1 MTDVAI
7 KEASVTNV
15 IPQKVTYDG
24 VNAIPLNTPIDL
36 IDVQLLRSQETYKPF
51 HYPWAEQMEDDQQSV
66 HWVPREVPMGED
78 LKDWASQSDRL
89 TDAER
94 ALLMNIFRL
103 FTQSDIDVADNYMD
117 QLTKIFKNGEVRRML
132 SVFGSFETI
141 HIKAYSYVLESLKL
155 PDSVYHEFL
164 EVEEMRAKHD
174 WLKKYKAND
183 LHSLLLTVAVFS
195 SFVEGLQLFA
205 SFAMLMNFP
214 RFGLM
219 RGMGQIVTWSIRD
232 ETLHVKGGQRLYH
245 ALLAE
250 CGIPSVALAPELQD
264 AARHFVKMED
274 AFIDKA
280 FEFGSIRGATKEQ
293 FKNFVRFVADIR
305 LQELDVEPIFHIEEH
320 PIPWFDEQTGHEHAN
335 FFETRATE
343 YSKAAYSGTWDS
355 AWAALDRNRERQIVE
370 EALVK
375 SPGQLMLERRIKA
388 GLVDPVLPV

>member
-1 MTDVAI
+1 METREMVR
-7 KEASVTNV
+7 
-15 IPQKVTYDG
+15 YDG
-24 VNAIPLNTPIDL
+24 QNAIPLNTPIEL
-36 IDVQLLRSQETYKPF
+36 VDVQLLRPQPTYKPF
-51 HYPWAEQMEDDQQSV
+51 HYPWAEEYEDQQQSV

-78 LKDWASQSDRL
+78 LKNWAAQSEQL

-94 ALLMNIFRL
+94 SLLMNIFRL

-117 QLTKIFKNGEVRRML
+117 QLTKVIKNGEVRRML
-132 SVFGSFETI
+132 MVFGSFETV

-174 WLKKYKAND
+174 WLKSYKSDTLHD
-183 LHSLLLTVAVFS
+183 LLIRLAVFS

-214 RFGLM
+214 RFGVM

-232 ETLHVKGGQRLYH
+232 ETIHVKGVQRIYH

-250 CGIPSVALAPELQD
+250 CGIPSSALAVELQD
-264 AARHFVKMED
+264 AARHFVMLED

-280 FEFGSIRGATKEQ
+280 FEVGSVRGETKDK
-293 FKNFVRFVADIR
+293 FKLFVRYVADMR
-305 LQELDVEPIFHIEEH
+305 LGELDVEPIFNIEEH

-343 YSKAAYSGTWDS
+343 YSKAAFTGSWDE
-355 AWAALDRNRERQIVE
+355 AWEALDRNRARQMD
-370 EALVK
+370 ADQLVDH
-375 SPGQLMLERRIKA
+375 PGELVLKRRISE
-388 GLVDPVLPV
+388 GLVDAVLFD

>member
-1 MTDVAI
+1 MNAI
-7 KEASVTNV
+7 TTIEA
-15 IPQKVTYDG
+15 PKVSYDG
-24 VNAIPLNTPIDL
+24 ENAIPLNTPIDQV
-36 IDVQLLRSQETYKPF
+36 DVQLLRFQPTYKPF
-51 HYPWAEQMEDDQQSV
+51 HYPWAERYEDDQQSV

-78 LKDWASQSDRL
+78 LKDWAIQSERL

-132 SVFGSFETI
+132 MVFGAFETI

-164 EVEEMRAKHD
+164 DIEEMREKHD
-174 WLKKYKAND
+174 WLKSYKGD
-183 LHSLLLTVAVFS
+183 TLHGLLITLAVFS

-232 ETLHVKGGQRLYH
+232 ETIHVKAGQRLYH

-250 CGIPSVALAPELQD
+250 CGIPSIALAPELQE
-264 AARHFVKMED
+264 AARYFVRMED

-280 FEFGSIRGATKEQ
+280 FEVGEIRGATKQQ
-293 FKNFVRFVADIR
+293 FKDFVRYVADIR
-305 LQELDVEPIFHIEEH
+305 LMELEVEPIFNIEEH

-343 YSKAAYSGTWDS
+343 YSKAAYTKTWPE
-355 AWAALDRNRERQIVE
+355 AWEALDRNRDRQIDAS
-370 EALVK
+370 ALVD
-375 SPGQLMLERRIKA
+375 SPGKMMLQRRIQS
-388 GLVDPVLPV
+388 GLVDPVLPLGV

>member
-1 MTDVAI
+1 MNAI
-7 KEASVTNV
+7 TK
-15 IPQKVTYDG
+15 IPYDG
-24 VNAIPLNTPIDL
+24 STPIPLNTPIEQV
-36 IDVQLLRSQETYKPF
+36 DVQLLRFQPTYKPF
-51 HYPWAEQMEDDQQSV
+51 HYPWAERFEDDQQSV

-78 LKDWASQSDRL
+78 LKDWAVQSGRL

-132 SVFGSFETI
+132 MVFGSFETI

-164 EVEEMRAKHD
+164 EIEEMREKHD
-174 WLKKYKAND
+174 WLKNYKAD
-183 LHSLLLTVAVFS
+183 TLHGLLMTLAVFS

-232 ETLHVKGGQRLYH
+232 ETIHVKAGQRLYH

-250 CGIPSVALAPELQD
+250 CGIPSTALAGELQE

-280 FEFGSIRGATKEQ
+280 FEIGEIRGATKDQ
-293 FKNFVRFVADIR
+293 FKNFVRYVADIR
-305 LQELDVEPIFHIEEH
+305 LQELDVEPIFMIEEH

-343 YSKAAYSGTWDS
+343 YSKASFTGTF
-355 AWAALDRNRERQIVE
+355 E
-370 EALVK
+370 EAWEALGRHRDRMQVDDRLIN
-375 SPGQLMLERRIKA
+375 SPGDDVLQKRIAA
-388 GLVDPVLPV
+388 GLVDPVLPL

>member
-1 MTDVAI
+1 MKKI
-7 KEASVTNV
+7 
-15 IPQKVTYDG
+15 TYDG
-24 VNAIPLNTPIDL
+24 NNPIPLNTKVEDL
-36 IDVQLLRSQETYKPF
+36 DIQLLRFQPTYKPF
-51 HYPWAEQMEDDQQSV
+51 HYPWAERFEDDQQSV

-78 LKDWASQSDRL
+78 LKDWAVQSARL

-103 FTQSDIDVADNYMD
+103 FTQSDIDVADNYID
-117 QLTKIFKNGEVRRML
+117 QLSKVFRNGEIRRML
-132 SVFGSFETI
+132 AVFSSFETV

-155 PDSVYHEFL
+155 PDSVYNEFL
-164 EVEEMRAKHD
+164 EIEEMRAKHD
-174 WLKKYKAND
+174 WLKAYKVD
-183 LHSLLLTVAVFS
+183 TLHGLLMTVGVFS

-232 ETLHVKGGQRLYH
+232 ETIHVKAGQRLYH

-250 CGIPSVALAPELQD
+250 TGVPSSALATEFQE
-264 AARHFVKMED
+264 AARHFVNLED

-280 FEFGSIRGATKEQ
+280 FEFGEIRGATKDQ
-293 FKNFVRFVADIR
+293 FKKFVRFVADIR
-305 LQELDVEPIFHIEEH
+305 LQELDVEPIFFIEEH

-343 YSKAAYSGTWDS
+343 YSKAAHTGSWEN
-355 AWAALDRNRERQIVE
+355 AWAALDRKRLRDDAEDN
-370 EALVK
+370 LVDD
-375 SPGQLMLERRIKA
+375 PGQMMLQRRIDA
-388 GLVDPVLPV
+388 GLTDPVLAL

>member
-1 MTDVAI
+1 MNAI
-7 KEASVTNV
+7 TTIEAADTRDLVS
-15 IPQKVTYDG
+15 YDG
-24 VNAIPLNTPIDL
+24 ETPIPLNTPIEL
-36 IDVQLLRSQETYKPF
+36 VDVQLLRSQSSYKPF
-51 HYPWAEQMEDDQQSV
+51 HYPWAERFEDDQQSV

-78 LKDWASQSDRL
+78 LKDWAIQSDRL
-89 TDAER
+89 TEAER
-94 ALLMNIFRL
+94 SLLMNIFRL

-117 QLTKIFKNGEVRRML
+117 QLTKVIKNGEVRRML
-132 SVFGSFETI
+132 MVFGSFETV

-155 PDSVYHEFL
+155 PDSVYHDFL
-164 EVEEMRAKHD
+164 DIEEMREKHD
-174 WLKKYKAND
+174 WLKAYKSDTLHD
-183 LHSLLLTVAVFS
+183 LLIRLAVFS

-232 ETLHVKGGQRLYH
+232 ETIHVKAVQRLYH

-250 CGIPSVALAPELQD
+250 CGIPSSALAVELQD

-280 FEFGSIRGATKEQ
+280 FEVGEIRGAKKEE
-293 FKNFVRFVADIR
+293 FKQFVRYVADIR
-305 LQELDVEPIFHIEEH
+305 LMELDVEPVWNIEEH

-343 YSKAAYSGTWDS
+343 YSKAAYTKTWPEAWEAVDRLRQRQEDAGT
-355 AWAALDRNRERQIVE
+355 
-370 EALVK
+370 LVN
-375 SPGQLMLERRIKA
+375 SPGDAMLQRRIEA
-388 GLVDPVLPV
+388 GLVDPVLPL

>member
-1 MTDVAI
+1 MNAI
-7 KEASVTNV
+7 TK
-15 IPQKVTYDG
+15 ITYDG
-24 VNAIPLNTPIDL
+24 ETAIPLNTPIDQ
-36 IDVQLLRSQETYKPF
+36 IDVQLLRFQPTYKPF
-51 HYPWAEQMEDDQQSV
+51 HYPWAERFEDDQQSV

-78 LKDWASQSDRL
+78 LKDWAVQSERL

-132 SVFGSFETI
+132 MVFGSFETI

-164 EVEEMRAKHD
+164 EIEEMREKHD
-174 WLKKYKAND
+174 WLKSYKADD
-183 LHSLLLTVAVFS
+183 LHSLLITLAVFS

-232 ETLHVKGGQRLYH
+232 ETIHVKAGQRLYH

-250 CGIPSVALAPELQD
+250 CGIPSSALAPELQE
-264 AARHFVKMED
+264 AARYFVRMED

-280 FEFGSIRGATKEQ
+280 FEVGEVRGATKQQ
-293 FKNFVRFVADIR
+293 FKDFVRYVADIR
-305 LQELDVEPIFHIEEH
+305 LMELDVEPIFNIEEH

-343 YSKAAYSGTWDS
+343 YSKAAYTKTWTE
-355 AWAALDRNRERQIVE
+355 AWEALDRNRDRQVVE
-370 EALVK
+370 EK
-375 SPGQLMLERRIKA
+375 TIDNPGMIMHQRRIEA
-388 GLVDPVLPV
+388 GLVDPVLPI

>member
-1 MTDVAI
+1 MSTDKMV
-7 KEASVTNV
+7 K
-15 IPQKVTYDG
+15 YDG
-24 VNAIPLNTPIDL
+24 ITAIPLNTPIEL
-36 IDVQLLRSQETYKPF
+36 VDVQLLRSQPTYKPF
-51 HYPWAEQMEDDQQSV
+51 HYPWAEEYEDQQQSV

-78 LKDWASQSDRL
+78 LKNWAAQSEQL

-117 QLTKIFKNGEVRRML
+117 QLTKVIKNGEVRRML
-132 SVFGSFETI
+132 MVFGSFETV

-164 EVEEMRAKHD
+164 DIEEMREKHD
-174 WLKKYKAND
+174 WLKSYKSDTLHD
-183 LHSLLLTVAVFS
+183 LLIRLAVFS

-214 RFGLM
+214 RFGVM

-232 ETLHVKGGQRLYH
+232 ETIHIKAVQRLYH

-250 CGIPSVALAPELQD
+250 CGIPAAALALELQD

-280 FEFGSIRGATKEQ
+280 FEVGQIRGEKKEN
-293 FKNFVRFVADIR
+293 FKKFVRYVADIR
-305 LQELDVEPIFHIEEH
+305 LQELDIEPIFQDEVSEH

-343 YSKAAYSGTWDS
+343 YSKAAFTGSWEEAWD
-355 AWAALDRNRERQIVE
+355 ALDRNRARQIDAKE
-370 EALVK
+370 LVDQ
-375 SPGQLMLERRIKA
+375 PGEVIHKRRIAA
-388 GLVDPVLPV
+388 GLTDPVMFN

>member
-1 MTDVAI
+1 MNDMTKI
-7 KEASVTNV
+7 EAQTAKPAMIS
-15 IPQKVTYDG
+15 YDG
-24 VNAIPLNTPIDL
+24 INAIPLNTPIDQ
-36 IDVQLLRSQETYKPF
+36 IDVQLFREQSSYKPF
-51 HYPWAEQMEDDQQSV
+51 HYQWAERFEDDQQSV

-78 LKDWASQSDRL
+78 LKNWAVQSEQL

-117 QLTKIFKNGEVRRML
+117 TLTKVFKNGEVRRML
-132 SVFGSFETI
+132 MVFGSFETV
-141 HIKAYSYVLESLKL
+141 HIKAYSYVLESLKV

-164 EVEEMRAKHD
+164 EIEEMREKHD
-174 WLKKYKAND
+174 WLKQYKSETLHD
-183 LHSLLLTVAVFS
+183 LLMTLACFS

-214 RFGLM
+214 RFGVM

-232 ETLHVKGGQRLYH
+232 ETIHVKAVQRLYH

-250 CGIPSVALAPELQD
+250 CGIPSTALAPELQA
-264 AARHFVKMED
+264 AARHFVDMED

-280 FEFGSIRGATKEQ
+280 FEFGEVRGEKKKQ
-293 FKNFVRFVADIR
+293 FKLFVRYVADLR
-305 LQELDVEPIFHIEEH
+305 LQELDVDPIYNIEEH

-343 YSKAAYSGTWDS
+343 YSKAQYKDTWEQ
-355 AWAALDRNRERQIVE
+355 AWDVLDRKHARDIDAE
-370 EALVK
+370 EVVDH
-375 SPGQLMLERRIKA
+375 PGLMMHQKRIEA
-388 GLVDPVLPV
+388 GLVEDPELQLV